1 MYVIRLHEDVNL
13 IQYMA
18 SEAGKNEE
26 DIAIFL
32 FLSLSVAPRIKTK
45 WLSKKKTNPVKYVTK
60 NLTT

>member
-26 DIAIFL
+26 NIAIFL
-32 FLSLSVAPRIKTK
+32 FSSLSVAPRNKTK
-45 WLSKKKTNPVKYVTK
+45 WLSKKNKSG
-60 NLTT
+60 